1 MVKDLMTLR
10 DLRVQTFK
18 ERIEGDL
25 TLLPADFYHRTQ
37 ALENK
42 IRDVIENSKEDPK
55 RFEKANNDI
64 RKLLDMKLELHKSRE
79 RKITNLAREK
89 INGQNPDTANVHA
102 NERDYLLSLCEV
114 IETYRK
120 KTLVNEVVYHNKPK
134 KSKNE
139 KLPEKEPEIYVKQ
152 KTKKNKKNVGKE
164 YIKVE
169 ILEDLPTFIGM
180 DAKNYTLKNNNIEI
194 IPIYNARI
202 LRDAGKVKIIKEV
215 KA

>member
-134 KSKNE
+134 KSKHN
-139 KLPEKEPEIYVKQ
+139 
-152 KTKKNKKNVGKE
+152 
-164 YIKVE
+164 
-169 ILEDLPTFIGM
+169 
-180 DAKNYTLKNNNIEI
+180 
-194 IPIYNARI
+194 
-202 LRDAGKVKIIKEV
+202 
-215 KA
+215 